1 VRILFTII
9 DANMV
14 GGHRVLLELMDKLR
28 SGGAQLFAAFPGR
41 GPLDAAVQRLGVQR
55 EFIPSW
61 RLRDPRGYIAL
72 ARVVARVRPDL
83 IYTHCSG
90 AGEFIG
96 VAIGKAWRIP
106 VVIHRHSVPGFG
118 GGRVRQAIERTL
130 MRWAYSGASAVIA
143 VSDATYQGIINIG
156 VSSARVKTVKNG
168 ISVRKFLPSSTH
180 ARALVR
186 REFGLGEDSV
196 VISLTGRLCENKGQ
210 RALMEAARR
219 LPWRELKLRFLFVGR
234 DQEQGGLYEAYLKRL
249 ACEYGLS
256 DCVTFTGHRDQ
267 IADVLAASD
276 VTVLPS
282 NADACPISILES
294 MAARKPV
301 VATATTGACEI
312 LEDGISGLIVPIGDP
327 NAFAQALL
335 RLVKDS
341 NLRASLAANA
351 YERVSSQFRD
361 DIMFRRVLAV
371 LEAVAP
377 KGSKATAC
385 EKSVA
390 S

>member
-1 VRILFTII
+1 MRILFTII
-9 DANMV
+9 DANLV
-14 GGHRVLLELMDKLR
+14 GGHRVPLGLMEELR
-28 SGGAQLFAAFPGR
+28 SGGAELFAAFPGT
-41 GPLDAAVQRLGVQR
+41 GLLDAALQRVGVQR

-83 IYTHCSG
+83 IYTHCASG
-90 AGEFIG
+90 GEFIG
-96 VAIGKAWRIP
+96 VAVGKAWRIP
-106 VVIHRHSVPGFG
+106 VVIHRHAAPEFS
-118 GGRVRQAIERTL
+118 GGRTRQGIERAL

-143 VSDATYQGIINIG
+143 VSDETCRAIVDLG
-156 VSSARVKTVKNG
+156 VSPARVKTIKNG
-168 ISVRKFLPSSTH
+168 IFIRKFLPSSPH

-186 REFGLGEDSV
+186 RELGLGEDSV
-196 VISLTGRLCENKGQ
+196 VISLVARLCEIKGQ
-210 RALMEAARR
+210 SLLMKAARE
-219 LPWRELKLRFLFVGR
+219 LPCRELKLRFLFVGK

-249 ACEYGLS
+249 AGEYGLS
-256 DCVTFTGHRDQ
+256 DCVIFTGHRDD
-267 IADVLAASD
+267 IADVLAAID

-282 NADACPISILES
+282 NADWCPISILES

-327 NAFAQALL
+327 HALAEALL

-351 YERVSSQFRD
+351 YERVSSQFRG
-361 DIMFRRVLAV
+361 DIMFSKVLAE
-371 LEAVAP
+371 LEAVSG
-377 KGSKATAC
+377 KRGKNGT
-385 EKSVA
+385 EKS
-390 S
+390 

>member
-1 VRILFTII
+1 MRILFTII
-9 DANMV
+9 DANLV
-14 GGHRVLLELMDKLR
+14 GGHRVPLELMEKLR
-28 SGGAQLFAAFPGR
+28 SGGAELFAAFPGT
-41 GPLDAAVQRLGVQR
+41 GLLEAALQRVGVKR

-83 IYTHCSG
+83 IYTHCASG
-90 AGEFIG
+90 GEFIG
-96 VAIGKAWRIP
+96 VAVGKAWRIP
-106 VVIHRHSVPGFG
+106 VVIHRHAAPEFS
-118 GGRVRQAIERTL
+118 GGRARQGIERTL

-143 VSDATYQGIINIG
+143 VSDATYEGIINLG
-156 VSSARVKTVKNG
+156 VSSARVKTIKNG
-168 ISVRKFLPSSTH
+168 ISIRKLLPSSPH

-196 VISLTGRLCENKGQ
+196 VISLVARLCEIKGQ
-210 RALMEAARR
+210 SLLMKAARE
-219 LPWRELKLRFLFVGR
+219 LPCRELKLRFLFVGK

-256 DCVTFTGHRDQ
+256 DCVVFTGHRDD
-267 IADVLAASD
+267 IADVLAASE

-282 NADACPISILES
+282 HADWCPISILEA

-312 LEDGISGLIVPIGDP
+312 LEDGISGLIVPIDDP
-327 NAFAQALL
+327 HALAQALL

-351 YERVSSQFRD
+351 YERVSSQFRG
-361 DIMFRRVLAV
+361 DIMFSRVLAE
-371 LEAVAP
+371 LEAVSG
-377 KGSKATAC
+377 KRGKNGT
-385 EKSVA
+385 EKS
-390 S
+390 

>member
-1 VRILFTII
+1 MRILFTII
-9 DANMV
+9 DANLV
-14 GGHRVLLELMDKLR
+14 GGQRMALELMEKLR
-28 SGGAQLFAAFPGR
+28 SGGAELFAAFPGL
-41 GPLDAAVQRLGVQR
+41 LDGALQRVGVQR

-83 IYTHCSG
+83 IYTHCASG
-90 AGEFIG
+90 GEFIG
-96 VAIGKAWRIP
+96 VAVGKAWRIP
-106 VVIHRHSVPGFG
+106 VVIHRHSAPGFS
-118 GGRVRQAIERTL
+118 GGRARQGIERTL

-143 VSDATYQGIINIG
+143 VSDATSRAIVDLG
-156 VSSARVKTVKNG
+156 VPPARVKTIKNG
-168 ISVRKFLPSSTH
+168 ISVRKFLPSSPH
-180 ARALVR
+180 ARTLVR
-186 REFGLGEDSV
+186 RELGLGEDSV
-196 VISLTGRLCENKGQ
+196 VISLVARLCEIKGQ
-210 RALMEAARR
+210 SLLMKAARE
-219 LPWRELKLRFLFVGR
+219 LPCEGLKLRFLFVGK

-256 DCVTFTGHRDQ
+256 NCVVFAGHRDD

-276 VTVLPS
+276 IAVLPS
-282 NADACPISILES
+282 NADWCPISILEA

-301 VATATTGACEI
+301 IGTATTGACEI

-327 NAFAQALL
+327 NALAQALL

-361 DIMFRRVLAV
+361 DIMFSRVLAE
-371 LEAVAP
+371 LEAVSG
-377 KGSKATAC
+377 KRGKNGT
-385 EKSVA
+385 EKS
-390 S
+390 